1 MDVPHDIVCS
11 LMEKLFRSAGMR
23 NVLKLFHWAVPCQT
37 FQFYLVIKN
46 MVNHF
51 RGHLNIRGIQA
62 ISGYVPAFLKISYF
76 VGHVYF

>member
-11 LMEKLFRSAGMR
+11 LMEKPFSQRR
-23 NVLKLFHWAVPCQT
+23 NEERFEIVSLGRPVQKISILSSDKKHGQS
-37 FQFYLVIKN
+37 FY
-46 MVNHF
+46 
-51 RGHLNIRGIQA
+51 IQA